1 MSCALS
7 PSWPK
12 SGMVMH
18 LWNLNTWEIEVGE
31 SEVQSHPQLDYSQ
44 VGLNLAV
51 GIADPALKKIQT
63 IQKYKG

>member
-1 MSCALS
+1 
-7 PSWPK
+7 
-12 SGMVMH
+12 MVMH